1 MTKDKMVKIAILIPT
16 YNNISELKSLCS
28 ALESQELFI
37 LFINDGS
44 KDGTKE
50 FLKEW
55 IIGKN
60 AAYIEHDVNQG
71 KGIALRNGFKYLEEK
86 GFSHAIS
93 MDSDGQHL
101 PKDIKLFIEKIKEDP
116 EAIWIGARNLNQNNV
131 PMKSSFG
138 NRFSNFW
145 VWAQTG
151 VKIPDSQ
158 SGFRAYP
165 IKSVQKIDYKTQRF
179 EFEIE
184 VLIRNQWRDVPL
196 KYFDIDVYYPP
207 EEERI
212 SHFRPF
218 KDFMR
223 IFYLNTVLTLIALF
237 WIFPKRFIYK
247 IFKIKTWKSL
257 YQQTFYNPK
266 DSFLKKKL
274 SLSFGVFMGIVPVW
288 GFQLLIGIPLAV
300 LLKLNKGLFLIG
312 ANISIF
318 PLTPLW
324 WVLSLKLGQLLLGL
338 ERFPIVWKEWD
349 LDAFKN
355 MGLSFFL
362 GGAVLAI
369 FMALLTFILL
379 SFKNSRSTNFA
390 QEVD

>member
-71 KGIALRNGFKYLEEK
+71 KGSALQHGFNYLEEN

-101 PKDIKLFIEKIKEDP
+101 PNDIKFFIAKIKEDP
-116 EAIWIGARNLNQNNV
+116 EAICIGERDLNQNNV

-151 VKIPDSQ
+151 VRIPDAQ

-165 IKSVQKIDYKTQRF
+165 IKSVQNIDYKTQRI

-237 WIFPKRFIYK
+237 WIFPNRFIYK

-257 YQQTFYNPK
+257 YQKTFYNPK
-266 DSFLKKKL
+266 DSYLKKKL

-300 LLKLNKGLFLIG
+300 LFKLNKGLFLIG

-324 WVLSLKLGQLLLGL
+324 WVLSL
-338 ERFPIVWKEWD
+338 
-349 LDAFKN
+349 
-355 MGLSFFL
+355 
-362 GGAVLAI
+362 
-369 FMALLTFILL
+369 
-379 SFKNSRSTNFA
+379 
-390 QEVD
+390 

>member
-1 MTKDKMVKIAILIPT
+1 
-16 YNNISELKSLCS
+16 
-28 ALESQELFI
+28 
-37 LFINDGS
+37 
-44 KDGTKE
+44 
-50 FLKEW
+50 
-55 IIGKN
+55 
-60 AAYIEHDVNQG
+60 
-71 KGIALRNGFKYLEEK
+71 
-86 GFSHAIS
+86 

-349 LDAFKN
+349 LEAFKN

>member
-93 MDSDGQHL
+93 MDYDGQHL
-101 PKDIKLFIEKIKEDP
+101 PKDIKLFNEKIKEEP
-116 EAIWIGARNLNQNNV
+116 EAIWIGAKNLNQNNV

-138 NRFSNFW
+138 NRFYNFW

-184 VLIRNQWRDVPL
+184 VFIRNQWREVTFIT
-196 KYFDIDVYYPP
+196 FDIN
-207 EEERI
+207 
-212 SHFRPF
+212 F
-218 KDFMR
+218 
-223 IFYLNTVLTLIALF
+223 FYL
-237 WIFPKRFIYK
+237 
-247 IFKIKTWKSL
+247 S
-257 YQQTFYNPK
+257 
-266 DSFLKKKL
+266 
-274 SLSFGVFMGIVPVW
+274 
-288 GFQLLIGIPLAV
+288 
-300 LLKLNKGLFLIG
+300 
-312 ANISIF
+312 
-318 PLTPLW
+318 
-324 WVLSLKLGQLLLGL
+324 
-338 ERFPIVWKEWD
+338 
-349 LDAFKN
+349 
-355 MGLSFFL
+355 
-362 GGAVLAI
+362 
-369 FMALLTFILL
+369 
-379 SFKNSRSTNFA
+379 
-390 QEVD
+390 

>member
-1 MTKDKMVKIAILIPT
+1 MIKDAMINIAILIPT
-16 YNNISELKSLCS
+16 YNNISELKTLCL
-28 ALESQELFI
+28 ALEAQDLFV
-37 LFINDGS
+37 LFVNDGS
-44 KDGTKE
+44 NDGTGA
-50 FLKEW
+50 FLQKW
-55 IIGKN
+55 IPGKN
-60 AAYIEHDVNQG
+60 AAYLEHEVNLG
-71 KGIALRNGFKYLEEK
+71 KGIALQNGFEYLERK

-101 PKDIKLFIEKIKEDP
+101 PKDLEFFVEKIEEDP
-116 EAIWIGARNLNQNNV
+116 KAIWIGARNLNQDNV
-131 PMKSSFG
+131 PIKSSFG

-151 VKIPDSQ
+151 VKLADSQ

-165 IKSVQKIDYKTQRF
+165 LKYIQKINYKTQRF

-184 VLIRNQWRDVPL
+184 VLIRNQWAGVPL
-196 KYFDIDVYYPP
+196 KYFAIDVYYPP

-223 IFYLNTVLTLIALF
+223 ISYLNTVLTLIALF
-237 WIFPKRFIYK
+237 WIFPKRFINN
-247 IFKIKTWKSL
+247 IFKIKTWKYL

-266 DSFLKKKL
+266 DSYLKKKL
-274 SLSFGVFMGIVPVW
+274 SLSFGVFMGIVPIW
-288 GFQLLIGIPLAV
+288 GFQLLVGIPLAV
-300 LLKLNKGLFLIG
+300 FFKLNKGLFLIG

-324 WVLSLKLGQLLLGL
+324 WVLSLKVGQWILGL
-338 ERFPIVWKEWD
+338 DRFPIVWKEWN
-349 LDAFKN
+349 LEAFKN

-362 GGAVLAI
+362 GGSVLAI
-369 FMALLTFILL
+369 LMALLTFILL
-379 SFKNSRSTNFA
+379 SFIKTNKTKFA
-390 QEVD
+390 